1 MIITSAKLTFTRN
14 KTFIHEPVSLG
25 YEDLSD
31 ESSAKGRTYLTPSGK
46 KYPSITTVLGAKG
59 KEAIIEWRKRVG
71 EEEANRITRHACS
84 RGTALHLLAE
94 KYLNNEEEIFKE
106 DEMPHVIQSF
116 KTVQKVLDE
125 HIGKVILQECPLYSD
140 HLGIAGRVDLIA
152 EFDGKLSVIDF
163 KTSSRRKSEEE
174 IENYFMQEAA
184 YAIMYEERTGTP
196 IVNLITI
203 MVVDADPNPIIF
215 RQHRDKWTKGL
226 DEAIQFYNKQKLFG
240 HAF

>member
-1 MIITSAKLTFTRN
+1 MIIISSKPTFTRN
-14 KTFIHEPVSLG
+14 KTFVHEPVSLG

-106 DEMPHVIQSF
+106 DEMPHVVQSF
-116 KTVQKVLDE
+116 KTVQRVLDD

-140 HLGIAGRVDLIA
+140 QLGIAGRVDLIA
-152 EFDGKLSVIDF
+152 EFDDHLSVIDF
-163 KTSSRRKSEEE
+163 KTSSRRKSEAE
-174 IENYFMQEAA
+174 IENYFMQAA
-184 YAIMYEERTGTP
+184 FYAAAFYERTG
-196 IVNLITI
+196 IAITESVII
-203 MVVDADPNPIIF
+203 MVVDADPEPIIF
-215 RQHRDKWTKGL
+215 KQSTYKWIPDVL
-226 DEAIQFYNKQKLFG
+226 NAIQYYNKQKLFG